1 MKDLHAKQNTP
12 YNLTRNH
19 PWIYD
24 AVWAL
29 ALGLN
34 NSLKYLNGSKL
45 EDFDYTRSDIK
56 QSILKGMDEVR
67 FEGVSVWLLYW
78 SKY

>member
-1 MKDLHAKQNTP
+1 MNDLHAKQNTP
-12 YNLTRNH
+12 YSMTRNH

-34 NSLKYLNGSKL
+34 NSQRYLNGSKL

-56 QSILKGMDEVR
+56 QSILKGMDEVH
-67 FEGVSVWLLYW
+67 FEGVSV
-78 SKY
+78 